1 MSTGAGAAPT
11 PPQWGLWSQQALAVL
26 RIELRKVF
34 WGKRS
39 FALYLLCL
47 GPLLL
52 LAGRAFVLWRGW
64 VREDPAA
71 AAVFYANIYQSFVLR
86 FVLFFGCAWIFT
98 NLFRGEILD
107 RTLHFYFL
115 SPIRRE
121 VLVVAKFCSGLIA
134 AVTFFGATT
143 AATLVLL
150 YAPYGASTAV
160 ERVLGGSGIGTSVA
174 YLGVTALGC
183 LGYGAVFLA
192 TGLLVRN
199 PMIPAVA
206 ILGWES
212 INFLLPPLLKKLSV
226 IYYLVSLCPIPI
238 SQGPIA
244 LMADPTPAW
253 ISVPGLLALTL
264 GVLLVARWR
273 IRDAEI
279 SYGTD

>member
-1 MSTGAGAAPT
+1 MSAEPGPSST
-11 PPQWGLWSQQALAVL
+11 PRARELWTRQVVAVL
-26 RIELRKVF
+26 RIELRKNF
-34 WGKRS
+34 WGTR
-39 FALYLLCL
+39 AIPLYLLCL
-47 GPLLL
+47 GPVLL
-52 LAGRAFVLWRGW
+52 LAGRALVLWQGW
-64 VREDPAA
+64 AREDPAA
-71 AAVFYANIYQSFVLR
+71 AAVFYANIYQSFLLR

-121 VLVVAKFCSGLIA
+121 VLVVAKFAAGLFASA
-134 AVTFFGATT
+134 AFFVATT

-150 YAPYGASTAV
+150 FAPYGASAALD
-160 ERVLGGSGIGTSVA
+160 RLLGSTGIGSTAA

-199 PMIPAVA
+199 PMIPAIA

-226 IYYLVSLCPIPI
+226 IYYLVSLCPLPV

-244 LMADPTPAW
+244 LMAEPTPAW
-253 ISVPGLLALTL
+253 ISVPGLLALTAA
-264 GVLLVARWR
+264 VLLLARWR
-273 IRDAEI
+273 IRGTEI
-279 SYGTD
+279 SYLTD

>member
-1 MSTGAGAAPT
+1 MSTGADAIPASRA
-11 PPQWGLWSQQALAVL
+11 WGLWSRQVTAVL
-26 RIELRKVF
+26 RIELRKNL
-34 WGKRS
+34 WGKRA
-39 FALYLLCL
+39 FPLYLLCVV
-47 GPLLL
+47 PVLL
-52 LAGRAFVLWRGW
+52 LAGRAFVLWQGW
-64 VREDPAA
+64 VREDPGAA
-71 AAVFYANIYQSFVLR
+71 GVFYANLYQSFLLR
-86 FVLFFGCAWIFT
+86 FVLFFGCAWVFT

-121 VLVVAKFCSGLIA
+121 ILVVAKFISGLIA
-134 AVTFFGATT
+134 SATFFVATA

-150 YAPYGASTAV
+150 YAPYGLSTAL
-160 ERVLGGSGIGTSVA
+160 ERLLGATGIGATLA

-212 INFLLPPLLKKLSV
+212 VNFLLPPLLKKLSV
-226 IYYLVSLCPIPI
+226 IYYLISLCPVQI

-244 LMADPTPAW
+244 LMAEPTPAW
-253 ISVPGLLALTL
+253 ISVPGLLALTVA
-264 GVLLVARWR
+264 VLLIARWR
-273 IRDAEI
+273 VRGTEI
-279 SYGTD
+279 SYTSD